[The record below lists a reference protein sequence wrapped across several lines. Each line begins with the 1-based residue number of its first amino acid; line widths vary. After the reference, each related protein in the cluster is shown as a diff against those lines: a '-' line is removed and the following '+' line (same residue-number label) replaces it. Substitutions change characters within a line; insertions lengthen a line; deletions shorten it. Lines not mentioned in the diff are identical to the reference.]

1 MSLALDQHPLVQDT
15 VGPQCSIRIE
25 VFAINRT
32 PAPGSG
38 PPRSAFHYLADLLR
52 ITRSGSEQFHARLWL
67 TNATRLSGMEW
78 VGLRRGREWVTGGS
92 RCRIN
97 QETVRI
103 YIIGNDGI
111 TLCRGALATGGSAG
125 THSALGNKLRSRIS
139 LILFSREMRNNA
151 VLTLALASSDRL
163 VRILPSRSHC
173 RVAKRGRSGMAHGR
187 LGS

>member
-111 TLCRGALATGGSAG
+111 TLCRVALATVNEGEITVASKEELHAAQRQAAAG
-125 THSALGNKLRSRIS
+125 TVECSTRSRIDG
-139 LILFSREMRNNA
+139 R
-151 VLTLALASSDRL
+151 LAT
-163 VRILPSRSHC
+163 
-173 RVAKRGRSGMAHGR
+173 AKR
-187 LGS
+187 

>member
-38 PPRSAFHYLADLLR
+38 PPRSAFHYLVDLLR

-78 VGLRRGREWVTGGS
+78 LGLRREREWVTGGS

-111 TLCRGALATGGSAG
+111 TLCRGALATVNEGETTVASKEELHAAQRQAAAG
-125 THSALGNKLRSRIS
+125 TVEYSTRRRETTEGWRPRGADRSAVVG
-139 LILFSREMRNNA
+139 
-151 VLTLALASSDRL
+151 
-163 VRILPSRSHC
+163 
-173 RVAKRGRSGMAHGR
+173 G
-187 LGS
+187 